1 MRSPRVLKAFWTF
14 FLVTVGLLLIVLAFT
29 SDFSL
34 AKHFEGSV
42 WLYVSVALMALVSEY
57 VDSSLGM
64 GYGTTLTPVLII
76 MGYQPLFVVPAVLL
90 SEFVTGISSGLLHH
104 NQGNVDLGR
113 GTRARKTAM
122 ILAVC
127 SLVGT
132 VIAVFAAVSLPKTI
146 VKSYIGLMIL
156 GIGIFILLTRGKTG
170 RFSFKKII
178 GLGGVAAFNKGISGG
193 GYGPLVT
200 GGQVAFGVPEKS
212 AVGITSL
219 AEGLVCATGLFL
231 YFIMN
236 KGMAWGL
243 ALPLMIGALLSVP
256 AAVWTVK
263 LMPPK
268 MLRQSIG
275 YATIFL
281 GVLTIVRVVL

>member
-1 MRSPRVLKAFWTF
+1 MLF
-14 FLVTVGLLLIVLAFT
+14 
-29 SDFSL
+29 
-34 AKHFEGSV
+34 
-42 WLYVSVALMALVSEY
+42 VSVALMALVSEY

-76 MGYQPLFVVPAVLL
+76 MGYQPIYVVPAILL

-104 NQGNVDLGR
+104 NQGNVNLGR
-113 GTRARKTAM
+113 GTRARKTTA
-122 ILAVC
+122 ILAIC

-132 VIAVFAAVSLPKTI
+132 VIAVFAAVNLPKTI
-146 VKSYIGLMIL
+146 VKSYIGIMIL
-156 GIGIFILLTRGKTG
+156 GIGVFILLTRGTTG
-170 RFSFKKII
+170 RFSFRKIV
-178 GLGGVAAFNKGISGG
+178 GLGSVAAFNKGISGG

-200 GGQVAFGVPEKS
+200 GGQVALGVPEKS

-219 AEGLVCATGLFL
+219 AEGLVCATGLAL

-236 KGMAWGL
+236 RGMAWGL
-243 ALPLMIGALLSVP
+243 ALPLTIGALLSVP

-281 GVLTIVRVVL
+281 GTLTLVRVLI